1 METKAVFSNS
11 IGKKT
16 KESFIAM
23 RFEGFGKTTM
33 KHLNICFISLM
44 LLMPLTSW
52 SKNITFA
59 DNNVKAICVQKWGSA
74 GELSENQAAA
84 VTEIAFGQVFKDNTT
99 ITSFDELQYFTGMKS
114 IYTAA
119 FSGCSRLNSVII
131 PNSVTFIGKSA
142 FSHCGLT
149 SVTIPNS
156 VNRILERAFVYCEKL
171 PSVTIPNSVTSI
183 EEFAFA
189 SCSSLNTVTIPNS
202 VTKIGDY
209 AFSGCSGLTSFTIG
223 NSVKS
228 IGNYAFRDCNSLKEV
243 TSEIKNP
250 QQVSLGTSAFYNIPS
265 NAILYVPA
273 GTKSSYEAISGW
285 KNSFSKIV
293 EVGGGGIAVDETN
306 FPDDAF
312 RNWVLNNIPGAG
324 DGVLT
329 DEEIADVS
337 EIDCSGTEDRYGNIQ
352 NMKGIELFT
361 NLYLLNCSYNQ
372 VTALDVNKNLAL
384 KELYCSNNKL
394 TTLDV
399 TKNTALEGLSC
410 NNNQLTTLDTKN
422 TRVWG
427 LNCSFNHL
435 TALDVNMSIG
445 YIYCD
450 NNKLTTL
457 DVSKCTRL
465 WSLVCVNNQLTA
477 LDVTKNTALNS
488 LSCDN
493 NKLTAL
499 DVTKNTALNSL
510 ACRNNQLT
518 ALDVTKNTALL
529 SLYCSNNKLTAL
541 DVSKCTELKQLHC
554 NNNQIA
560 IIDVSNC
567 AKLYGLSC
575 DNNQLTALDVTKNTA
590 LLYLNCNN
598 NQLTALDVSKC
609 TALESLYCHNN
620 HLLNLNLYYNTSIS
634 SSSTRLSNQIFTL
647 TAVDI
652 SAGIA
657 IPVPSDFNYSKV
669 SNMRLAGVSVTGK
682 TTTVN
687 SQKYLVFAATG
698 TAQSSI
704 NGKLLYY
711 EYDTDNSAAGKMAV
725 DVTLSYTAPDNPVTI
740 TANSYT
746 ITYGDPLPT
755 FGYTTTGSALV
766 GTPTITC
773 SATSSSNAGT
783 YDIIVSKGSVS
794 NSSITYV
801 KGTLTIKKA
810 TLTASVGNYTRKQGE
825 VNPTFTISYSGFKNN
840 QTKSVLIKEPT
851 ASCSAT
857 SSSAPGSYPI
867 TLSGGQATNYEFSYK
882 NGTLTVTAADAVV
895 VTAKDYTITYGDPLP
910 TFGYTVSGGTYNGTP
925 KITCSATSSSNTGT
939 YVIYI
944 AAGSGTNYNV
954 TYVQGTLTIKKA
966 TLTASVGNYTR
977 KQGEAN
983 PTFTISYSG
992 FKNNQ
997 TKSVLTK
1004 EPTASCSATASSAPG
1019 SYPITL
1025 SGGEAKNYEFS
1036 YKSGVLTVEQRDA
1049 VTITA
1054 NSYTIEYGDPL
1065 PNFGY
1070 TTTGVTLKGKPAISC
1085 SATSNSNAG
1094 TYTITVSK
1102 GSVSN
1107 EEATFV
1113 NGTLTIRKATLT
1125 ASVGSYTKKQG
1136 DAMPSF
1142 SISYSGFKNGET
1154 KSVLTREPIASCS
1167 ATASSAPGSYPIT
1180 LSGGQ
1185 ATNYEFNYQN
1195 GTLTVIAADAA
1206 AVTARSYTITYGDP
1220 LPQFEY
1226 DTSGVALNGTP
1237 AISCAATANSDAGT
1251 YDIVVSKG
1259 SVSNYNVSYVNG
1271 TLTIKKAVLTASVG
1285 EYTRK
1290 PGEDNPKFTISYTGF
1305 KKNQTKSVLT
1315 SEPTA
1320 RCTATKDSP
1329 SGTYPIT
1336 LSGGS
1341 AKNYDFK
1348 YENGVL
1354 KVLNG
1359 YTLSIM
1365 SIGKGTTLFG
1375 TQTVSQNNSIN
1386 ATVYAGEQYTVTF
1399 KPDKGY
1405 KLGKLLW
1412 NDKDVIAEVTNN
1424 TYKISNVSQTSTL
1437 IAMYEESL
1445 GEFTAGGIT
1454 YEILSGSENTVTVTK
1469 GNYTGQ
1475 IEIPA
1480 TVTDNGV
1487 KWSVVGIQNFAF
1499 SNTPILT
1506 VVIPESVVESN
1517 MGGGIFSGCQNLAAI
1532 TWNANFAV
1540 TGNMLSGLSN
1550 PNLLFYT
1557 KNAAYA
1563 PSSVKN
1569 VVVNGTADE
1578 ITLTDAQGS
1587 NNFYCPTEFTAKNI
1601 SYTHNYTMT
1610 SGFGGKA
1617 QGWETIALPFDVK
1630 EIRHASKGTALPFA
1644 AWNGSSSAKPFW
1656 LYSLSSGG
1664 FSRASS
1670 IKANTPYII
1679 CMPNNEEYD
1688 TDYILS
1694 GAVTFKATNAKVKV
1708 SSAISSGKSGTKTFI
1723 PAFCAQEKSSKV
1735 YALNVNNDIHS
1746 ERGGYDEGSRF
1757 VSNLRTVSPF
1767 EAYMTD
1773 SSAGAKQTIDIE
1785 FSDATGIDELTG
1797 DSGRLNTVYTL
1808 SGQLVVRT
1816 YSEQEMLKA
1825 LEQQPEGVYIVN
1837 GKKKYIK

>member
-1 METKAVFSNS
+1 METKDIISNTMN
-11 IGKKT
+11 KKS
-16 KESFIAM
+16 KESFIAVC
-23 RFEGFGKTTM
+23 FEGFGKTDI
-33 KHLNICFISLM
+33 KHLTICIISFM
-44 LLMPLTSW
+44 LFLPLTAW

-74 GELSENQAAA
+74 GELSEAQAAA
-84 VTEIAFGQVFKDNTT
+84 VTEIAFGQVFKGNTT

-119 FSGCSRLNSVII
+119 FNGCSRLNSVII

-183 EEFAFA
+183 GESAFA
-189 SCSSLNTVTIPNS
+189 GCSSLNTVTIPNS
-202 VTKIGDY
+202 VTTIGDY
-209 AFSGCSGLTSFTIG
+209 AFDGCSGLTSFTIG
-223 NSVKS
+223 NSVKG
-228 IGNYAFRDCNSLKEV
+228 IGNYAFRDCNSLKVV

-250 QQVSLGTSAFYNIPS
+250 QQVSFGFFAFSDIPS
-265 NAILYVPA
+265 DAILYVPA
-273 GTKSSYEAISGW
+273 GTKSSYETTSGW
-285 KNSFSKIV
+285 KKYFSKIE
-293 EVGGGGIAVDETN
+293 EVGGGIAVDETN

-312 RNWVLNNIPGAG
+312 RNWVLNNIPGAS

-329 DEEIADVS
+329 DEEIADVR
-337 EIDCSGTEDRYGNIQ
+337 EIDCSGTEGRNGNIQ
-352 NMKGIELFT
+352 NMKGIEFFT
-361 NLYLLNCSYNQ
+361 NLYWLYCSYNQ
-372 VTALDVNKNLAL
+372 VTALDI
-384 KELYCSNNKL
+384 S
-394 TTLDV
+394 
-399 TKNTALEGLSC
+399 KNTALEDL
-410 NNNQLTTLDTKN
+410 
-422 TRVWG
+422 R
-427 LNCSFNHL
+427 
-435 TALDVNMSIG
+435 
-445 YIYCD
+445 
-450 NNKLTTL
+450 
-457 DVSKCTRL
+457 
-465 WSLVCVNNQLTA
+465 
-477 LDVTKNTALNS
+477 
-488 LSCDN
+488 
-493 NKLTAL
+493 
-499 DVTKNTALNSL
+499 
-510 ACRNNQLT
+510 
-518 ALDVTKNTALL
+518 
-529 SLYCSNNKLTAL
+529 
-541 DVSKCTELKQLHC
+541 
-554 NNNQIA
+554 
-560 IIDVSNC
+560 
-567 AKLYGLSC
+567 C

-590 LLYLNCNN
+590 LRNLRCYDNKLTTLDVTKNMALTILSCGNNQLTALDVTKNTALTILSCGYNQLTALNVSKCTALVGLQCNNNQLTTLDVTNTALTDLYCNDNKLTTLDVTKNTALIYLRCGN

-609 TALESLYCHNN
+609 TALESLSCKDNKLTALDVTKNTALISLYCYNN
-620 HLLNLNLYYNTSIS
+620 QLLNLSLYYNTSIS
-634 SSSTRLSNQIFTL
+634 SSYVRLSNQKLSL

-682 TTTVN
+682 TTTLN

-810 TLTASVGNYTRKQGE
+810 VLTASVGNYTRKQGE
-825 VNPTFTISYSGFKNN
+825 ANPTFTISYSGFKNGEN
-840 QTKSVLIKEPT
+840 KSVLTKEPT

-857 SSSAPGSYPI
+857 PSSAPGSYPI
-867 TLSGGQATNYEFSYK
+867 NIYGGQATNYEFKYMI
-882 NGTLTVTAADAVV
+882 GFLTVTAADAVV
-895 VTAKDYTITYGDPLP
+895 VTAKDYTITYGDALP
-910 TFGYTVSGGTYNGTP
+910 TFEYTVSGGTYNGTP
-925 KITCSATSSSNTGT
+925 KITCSATSSSDAGT
-939 YVIYI
+939 YDINI

-954 TYVQGTLTIKKA
+954 TYVKGTLTIRKA

-992 FKNNQ
+992 FKKNQ
-997 TKSVLTK
+997 TKSVLTR
-1004 EPTASCSATASSAPG
+1004 EPTASCSATPSSAPG

-1070 TTTGVTLKGKPAISC
+1070 TTTGVALKGKPTISC
-1085 SATSNSNAG
+1085 SATSSSNAG

-1142 SISYSGFKNGET
+1142 SISYSGFKNNQT
-1154 KSVLTREPIASCS
+1154 KSVLTREPTASCS

-1237 AISCAATANSDAGT
+1237 AISCSATANSDAGT

-1259 SVSNYNVSYVNG
+1259 SVTNYNVSYVNG

-1320 RCTATKDSP
+1320 RCEATKDSP

-1386 ATVYAGEQYTVTF
+1386 ATVYSGEQYTVTF
-1399 KPDKGY
+1399 KPDQGY

-1454 YEILSGSENTVTVTK
+1454 YEILSGSESTVAVTK
-1469 GNYTGQ
+1469 GNYAGQ

-1480 TVTDNGV
+1480 AVTDNGI

-1630 EIRHASKGTALPFA
+1630 EIRHISKGTALPFA
-1644 AWNGSSSAKPFW
+1644 AWNNSTSAKPFW
-1656 LYSLSSGG
+1656 LYSLSAGG

-1670 IKANTPYII
+1670 IQANTPYII

-1688 TDYILS
+1688 ADYILS
-1694 GAVTFKATNAKVKV
+1694 GTVTFSATNAKVKV
-1708 SSAISSGKSGTKTFI
+1708 SSAVNSGKSGTKTFI

>member
-1 METKAVFSNS
+1 MSKKHIISIILLAIPMFASAYDCQVDGIYYNLKSGNEAEVTYKKYDSGSSVHYISGYSGSVTIPEKFTYEGVEYSVTS
-11 IGKKT
+11 IGY
-16 KESFIAM
+16 
-23 RFEGFGKTTM
+23 R
-33 KHLNICFISLM
+33 
-44 LLMPLTSW
+44 
-52 SKNITFA
+52 
-59 DNNVKAICVQKWGSA
+59 
-74 GELSENQAAA
+74 
-84 VTEIAFGQVFKDNTT
+84 
-99 ITSFDELQYFTGMKS
+99 
-114 IYTAA
+114 A
-119 FSGCSRLNSVII
+119 FSMSS
-131 PNSVTFIGKSA
+131 
-142 FSHCGLT
+142 LT

-156 VNRILERAFVYCEKL
+156 VTTIGEYAFYSCEGLTCIPIPSGVTSIGEFAFYGCKKSTSVTLPNTLTSIGGRSFEYCFGLTSVHISDLTAWCNISFVAAISNPLYYAHHLYLNGEEVKDLVIPNSVTSIGDYSFRACSSL
-171 PSVTIPNSVTSI
+171 TSVTIPNSVTSI
-183 EEFAFA
+183 GNFAFQD
-189 SCSSLNTVTIPNS
+189 CS
-202 VTKIGDY
+202 
-209 AFSGCSGLTSFTIG
+209 
-223 NSVKS
+223 
-228 IGNYAFRDCNSLKEV
+228 SLKEV

-250 QQVSLGTSAFYNIPS
+250 QQVSLGTSVFSRIPS
-265 NAILYVPA
+265 GAILYVPA

-285 KNSFSKIV
+285 RNSFSKIV
-293 EVGGGGIAVDETN
+293 EIGGGIAVDETN

-312 RNWVLNNIPGAG
+312 RNWVLNNIPGAS

-337 EIDCSGTEDRYGNIQ
+337 EIDCSGTEGRNGNIQ
-352 NMKGIELFT
+352 NMKGIEFFT
-361 NLYLLNCSYNQ
+361 NLNYLF
-372 VTALDVNKNLAL
+372 
-384 KELYCSNNKL
+384 CSNNRL
-394 TTLDV
+394 TSLDV
-399 TKNTALEGLSC
+399 TKNTELTDLHCE
-410 NNNQLTTLDTKN
+410 NNQLTVLDVTKN
-422 TRVWG
+422 MALTI
-427 LNCSFNHL
+427 LYCS
-435 TALDVNMSIG
+435 
-445 YIYCD
+445 
-450 NNKLTTL
+450 
-457 DVSKCTRL
+457 
-465 WSLVCVNNQLTA
+465 NNQLTA
-477 LDVTKNTALNS
+477 LDVTKNMALIGLICDDNQLIALNVTKNTALENLYCPNNRLTALDVTKNMVLES
-488 LSCDN
+488 LSCSN

-499 DVTKNTALNSL
+499 DVTKNTALEQLS
-510 ACRNNQLT
+510 CDRNQLT
-518 ALDVTKNTALL
+518 ALDVTKNTVISYLK
-529 SLYCSNNKLTAL
+529 CS
-541 DVSKCTELKQLHC
+541 
-554 NNNQIA
+554 
-560 IIDVSNC
+560 
-567 AKLYGLSC
+567 
-575 DNNQLTALDVTKNTA
+575 NNQLTTLDVTKNTA
-590 LLYLNCNN
+590 LRELYCDN
-598 NQLTALDVSKC
+598 NQLTTLDVTKN
-609 TALESLYCHNN
+609 TALSFLYCHNN
-620 HLLNLNLYYNTSIS
+620 KLLNLNLYYNTSIS
-634 SSSTRLSNQIFTL
+634 SSYRRLSNQKLSL

-652 SAGIA
+652 NAGIA

-669 SNMRLAGVSVTGK
+669 SNMRLAGGSVTGK

-825 VNPTFTISYSGFKNN
+825 ANPTFTISYSGFKNN
-840 QTKSVLIKEPT
+840 QTKSVLTREPT

-882 NGTLTVTAADAVV
+882 NGTLTVTAADAVT
-895 VTAKDYTITYGDPLP
+895 VTAKDYTITYGDALP

-925 KITCSATSSSNTGT
+925 KITCSANNSSDAGT
-939 YVIYI
+939 YDINI

-954 TYVQGTLTIKKA
+954 TYIKGTLTIRKT

-983 PTFTISYSG
+983 PAFTVSYSG

-1004 EPTASCSATASSAPG
+1004 EPTASCSATSSSAPG

-1036 YKSGVLTVEQRDA
+1036 YQSGVLTVEQRDA

-1065 PNFGY
+1065 PDFGY
-1070 TTTGVTLKGKPAISC
+1070 TTTGVALKGKPAISC
-1085 SATSNSNAG
+1085 SATSSSDAG

-1136 DAMPSF
+1136 DAMPAF

-1154 KSVLTREPIASCS
+1154 KSVLTREPTASCS

-1185 ATNYEFNYQN
+1185 ATNYEFDYRN

-1226 DTSGVALNGTP
+1226 DTSGVALDGTP
-1237 AISCAATANSDAGT
+1237 AISCAATANSNAGT

-1271 TLTIKKAVLTASVG
+1271 TLTIRKAVLTASVG

-1290 PGEDNPKFTISYTGF
+1290 PGEDNPKFTITYDGF
-1305 KKNQTKSVLT
+1305 KNNQTKSVLD

-1320 RCTATKDSP
+1320 RCEATKDSP

-1341 AKNYDFK
+1341 AKNYEFK

-1375 TQTVSQNNSIN
+1375 NQTVSQNNSIN
-1386 ATVYAGEQYTVTF
+1386 ATVYTGEQYTVTF
-1399 KPDKGY
+1399 KPDQGY

-1454 YEILSGSENTVTVTK
+1454 YEILSGSESTVAVTK

-1480 TVTDNGV
+1480 AVTD
-1487 KWSVVGIQNFAF
+1487 KGI
-1499 SNTPILT
+1499 
-1506 VVIPESVVESN
+1506 
-1517 MGGGIFSGCQNLAAI
+1517 
-1532 TWNANFAV
+1532 
-1540 TGNMLSGLSN
+1540 
-1550 PNLLFYT
+1550 
-1557 KNAAYA
+1557 K
-1563 PSSVKN
+1563 
-1569 VVVNGTADE
+1569 
-1578 ITLTDAQGS
+1578 
-1587 NNFYCPTEFTAKNI
+1587 
-1601 SYTHNYTMT
+1601 
-1610 SGFGGKA
+1610 
-1617 QGWETIALPFDVK
+1617 
-1630 EIRHASKGTALPFA
+1630 
-1644 AWNGSSSAKPFW
+1644 
-1656 LYSLSSGG
+1656 
-1664 FSRASS
+1664 
-1670 IKANTPYII
+1670 
-1679 CMPNNEEYD
+1679 
-1688 TDYILS
+1688 
-1694 GAVTFKATNAKVKV
+1694 
-1708 SSAISSGKSGTKTFI
+1708 
-1723 PAFCAQEKSSKV
+1723 
-1735 YALNVNNDIHS
+1735 
-1746 ERGGYDEGSRF
+1746 
-1757 VSNLRTVSPF
+1757 
-1767 EAYMTD
+1767 
-1773 SSAGAKQTIDIE
+1773 
-1785 FSDATGIDELTG
+1785 
-1797 DSGRLNTVYTL
+1797 
-1808 SGQLVVRT
+1808 
-1816 YSEQEMLKA
+1816 
-1825 LEQQPEGVYIVN
+1825 
-1837 GKKKYIK
+1837 

>member
-1 METKAVFSNS
+1 MKKYIISIILLAIPMFASAYDCQVGGIYFNLISWNNAEVTSGDTEYSGAVSIPQMFRYNNVYIVTS
-11 IGKKT
+11 IG
-16 KESFIAM
+16 
-23 RFEGFGKTTM
+23 
-33 KHLNICFISLM
+33 N
-44 LLMPLTSW
+44 
-52 SKNITFA
+52 
-59 DNNVKAICVQKWGSA
+59 
-74 GELSENQAAA
+74 
-84 VTEIAFGQVFKDNTT
+84 
-99 ITSFDELQYFTGMKS
+99 
-114 IYTAA
+114 AA
-119 FSGCSRLNSVII
+119 FSGCS
-131 PNSVTFIGKSA
+131 
-142 FSHCGLT
+142 GLT
-149 SVTIPNS
+149 
-156 VNRILERAFVYCEKL
+156 
-171 PSVTIPNSVTSI
+171 SVTIPNSVTSI
-183 EEFAFA
+183 ESQPFTGCSGLTSIKVESGNTNYDSRNNCNAIIETSTNTLIAGCKNTVIPNSVTGIGFGAFYGHSGLTSITIPNSVTSIGWDA
-189 SCSSLNTVTIPNS
+189 FGSCIGLTSIKVENGNTKYDSRNNCNAIIETSTNTLIAGCKNTVIPNSVTSIGNYAFHACSSLTSVTIPNS
-202 VTKIGDY
+202 VTSIGND
-209 AFSGCSGLTSFTIG
+209 AFYNCDGLTSVTIPI
-223 NSVKS
+223 SVTS
-228 IGNYAFRDCNSLKEV
+228 IGQSAFGYCSSLKEV
-243 TSEIKNP
+243 TSEINNP
-250 QQVSLGTSAFYNIPS
+250 QQVSLGTNVFSYIPS
-265 NAILYVPA
+265 GAILYVPA

-293 EVGGGGIAVDETN
+293 EIGGGGIAVDETN

-312 RNWVLNNIPGAG
+312 RNWVLNNIPGAS
-324 DGVLT
+324 DGLLT
-329 DEEIADVS
+329 DEEIAAVS
-337 EIDCSGTEDRYGNIQ
+337 KIDCSGTEGRNGNIQ
-352 NMKGIELFT
+352 NMKGIEFFT
-361 NLYLLNCSYNQ
+361 NLNYLFCSNNRLTSLD
-372 VTALDVNKNLAL
+372 VTKNTALR
-384 KELYCSNNKL
+384 ELYCDNNQL

-399 TKNTALEGLSC
+399 TKNTE
-410 NNNQLTTLDTKN
+410 LTDL
-422 TRVWG
+422 
-427 LNCSFNHL
+427 
-435 TALDVNMSIG
+435 
-445 YIYCD
+445 YCE
-450 NNKLTTL
+450 
-457 DVSKCTRL
+457 
-465 WSLVCVNNQLTA
+465 NNQLTA
-477 LDVTKNTALNS
+477 LDVTKNMALTILYCSNNQLTALDVTKNMALTGLICDDNQLIALNVTKNTALENLYCPNNRLTALDVTKNMVLES
-488 LSCDN
+488 LSCSN

-499 DVTKNTALNSL
+499 DVTKNTALVQLS
-510 ACRNNQLT
+510 CDRNQLT
-518 ALDVTKNTALL
+518 ALDVTKNTVISYLK
-529 SLYCSNNKLTAL
+529 CS
-541 DVSKCTELKQLHC
+541 
-554 NNNQIA
+554 
-560 IIDVSNC
+560 
-567 AKLYGLSC
+567 
-575 DNNQLTALDVTKNTA
+575 NNQLTTLDVTKNTA
-590 LLYLNCNN
+590 LRELYCDN
-598 NQLTALDVSKC
+598 NQLTTLDVTKN
-609 TALESLYCHNN
+609 TALSFLYCHNN
-620 HLLNLNLYYNTSIS
+620 KLLNLSLYYNTSIS
-634 SSSTRLSNQIFTL
+634 SSYVRLSNQIFSL

-698 TAQSSI
+698 TAQSNI

-825 VNPTFTISYSGFKNN
+825 ANPTFTISYSGFKNGEN
-840 QTKSVLIKEPT
+840 KSVLIKEPT

-867 TLSGGQATNYEFSYK
+867 NINGGEAINYEFKYK
-882 NGTLTVTAADAVV
+882 IGYLTVTAADAVV
-895 VTAKDYTITYGDPLP
+895 VTAKDYTITYGDALP
-910 TFGYTVSGGTYNGTP
+910 KFEYTVSGGTYNGTP
-925 KITCSATSSSNTGT
+925 KITCSATSSSDAGT
-939 YVIYI
+939 YDINI

-954 TYVQGTLTIKKA
+954 TYVKGTLTIRKA

-997 TKSVLTK
+997 TKSVLTR
-1004 EPTASCSATASSAPG
+1004 EPSVNCSATSSSAPG

-1025 SGGEAKNYEFS
+1025 SGGEAKNYEFN
-1036 YKSGVLTVEQRDA
+1036 YQSGVLTIEQRDA
-1049 VTITA
+1049 VTVTA

-1070 TTTGVTLKGKPAISC
+1070 TTTGATLKGKPTISC
-1085 SATSNSNAG
+1085 SATSSSNAG

-1136 DAMPSF
+1136 DAMPTF

-1154 KSVLTREPIASCS
+1154 KSVLTREPTASCS

-1180 LSGGQ
+1180 LSGGEAQ
-1185 ATNYEFNYQN
+1185 NYEFNYQN

-1237 AISCAATANSDAGT
+1237 AISCAATANSNAGT

-1271 TLTIKKAVLTASVG
+1271 TLTIRKAVLTASVG

-1290 PGEDNPKFTISYTGF
+1290 PGEDNPKFTITYNGF
-1305 KKNQTKSVLT
+1305 KKDQTKSVLD

-1320 RCTATKDSP
+1320 RCEATKDSP

-1341 AKNYDFK
+1341 AKNYEFK

-1386 ATVYAGEQYTVTF
+1386 ATVYSGEQYTVTF

-1480 TVTDNGV
+1480 AVTDNGI

-1506 VVIPESVVESN
+1506 VIIPESVVESN

-1550 PNLLFYT
+1550 PNLLIYT

-1569 VVVNGTADE
+1569 VVVNGTAEE
-1578 ITLTDAQGS
+1578 ITLTDAEGS
-1587 NNFYCPTEFTAKNI
+1587 NNFYCPTEFTARKI
-1601 SYTHNYTMT
+1601 SYTHNYRMT
-1610 SGFGGKA
+1610 SGFGGKP

-1630 EIRHASKGTALPFA
+1630 EIRHASKGTVMPFA
-1644 AWNGSSSAKPFW
+1644 AWNNSTSAKPFW
-1656 LYSLSSGG
+1656 LYSLSAGG

-1670 IKANTPYII
+1670 IQANTPYII

-1694 GAVTFKATNAKVKV
+1694 GAVTFSATDAKVKV
-1708 SSAISSGKSGTKTFI
+1708 SSATNSGKSGTKTFI
-1723 PAFCAQEKSSKV
+1723 PAFCAQEKSGGV

-1797 DSGRLNTVYTL
+1797 DSESGTSVYTIMGQKVKSERLNKGTL
-1808 SGQLVVRT
+1808 PQGI
-1816 YSEQEMLKA
+1816 
-1825 LEQQPEGVYIVN
+1825 YIKN
-1837 GKKKYIK
+1837 GKKVSVK

>member
-1 METKAVFSNS
+1 MRKNIYILFLLAIPMFASAYDCQVGGIYYNLKSGNKAEVTSGDTKYSGSVSIPQKFTYNNLEYSVTS
-11 IGKKT
+11 IG
-16 KESFIAM
+16 E
-23 RFEGFGKTTM
+23 
-33 KHLNICFISLM
+33 
-44 LLMPLTSW
+44 
-52 SKNITFA
+52 
-59 DNNVKAICVQKWGSA
+59 D
-74 GELSENQAAA
+74 
-84 VTEIAFGQVFKDNTT
+84 AF
-99 ITSFDELQYFTGMKS
+99 Y
-114 IYTAA
+114 
-119 FSGCSRLNSVII
+119 GCS
-131 PNSVTFIGKSA
+131 
-142 FSHCGLT
+142 GLT

-156 VNRILERAFVYCEKL
+156 VTTIGYDAFHYCASL
-171 PSVTIPNSVTSI
+171 TSVTIPNSVTTI
-183 EEFAFA
+183 GYFAFEQCRGLTSIKVA
-189 SCSSLNTVTIPNS
+189 DGNSKYDSRNNCNAIIETSTNTLIVGCRNTVIPNSVTTIGGRAFLYCDGLTSVTIPNS
-202 VTKIGDY
+202 VTKIGDEAFGYCDDLTSVDIGNSVITIGEY
-209 AFSGCSGLTSFTIG
+209 AFANCPLTSVIIPNSVTTIG
-223 NSVKS
+223 NSAFDCCFQLSSVNIPNSVIS
-228 IGNYAFRDCNSLKEV
+228 IGERAFAYCYDITSVTIPNSVTFIGERAFLGCCLFSV
-243 TSEIKNP
+243 TSDINNP
-250 QQVSLGTSAFYNIPS
+250 QRVSLGSSAFEDIPS
-265 NAILYVPA
+265 DAILYVPA

-293 EVGGGGIAVDETN
+293 EVGAGLAVDETN

-312 RNWVLNNIPGAG
+312 RNWVLNNISGAS

-329 DEEIADVS
+329 DEEIEGIY
-337 EIDCSGTEDRYGNIQ
+337 EIDCSGNYDSRGNIH
-352 NMKGIELFT
+352 NMKGVEYFV
-361 NLYLLNCSYNQ
+361 NLNNLNCS
-372 VTALDVNKNLAL
+372 
-384 KELYCSNNKL
+384 
-394 TTLDV
+394 
-399 TKNTALEGLSC
+399 
-410 NNNQLTTLDTKN
+410 
-422 TRVWG
+422 
-427 LNCSFNHL
+427 
-435 TALDVNMSIG
+435 M
-445 YIYCD
+445 
-450 NNKLTTL
+450 
-457 DVSKCTRL
+457 
-465 WSLVCVNNQLTA
+465 NQLTA
-477 LDVTKNTALNS
+477 LDVTKNTALETLFCS
-488 LSCDN
+488 D
-493 NKLTAL
+493 
-499 DVTKNTALNSL
+499 
-510 ACRNNQLT
+510 NQLT
-518 ALDVTKNTALL
+518 ALDVTKNTALK
-529 SLYCSNNKLTAL
+529 SLY
-541 DVSKCTELKQLHC
+541 
-554 NNNQIA
+554 
-560 IIDVSNC
+560 
-567 AKLYGLSC
+567 C

-590 LLYLNCNN
+590 LEELYCYN
-598 NQLTALDVSKC
+598 NQL
-609 TALESLYCHNN
+609 
-620 HLLNLNLYYNTSIS
+620 LNLDLSKNTSIS
-634 SSSTRLSNQIFTL
+634 SSFSRISDQVLTL

-810 TLTASVGNYTRKQGE
+810 TLTASVGNYSRKQGE
-825 VNPTFTISYSGFKNN
+825 ANPTFTITYSGFKNGEN
-840 QTKSVLIKEPT
+840 KSVLTKEPT

-857 SSSAPGSYPI
+857 AASAPGSYPI
-867 TLSGGQATNYEFSYK
+867 NISGGEATNYEFKYMI
-882 NGTLTVTAADAVV
+882 GYLTVTAADAVV
-895 VTAKDYTITYGDPLP
+895 VTAKDYTITYGDALP
-910 TFGYTVSGGTYNGTP
+910 TFEYTITGGTYNGTP
-925 KITCSATSSSNTGT
+925 KITCSATSSSDAGT
-939 YVIYI
+939 YDINI

-954 TYVQGTLTIKKA
+954 TYVKGTLTIKKA

-992 FKNNQ
+992 FKKNQ
-997 TKSVLTK
+997 TKSVLTR
-1004 EPTASCSATASSAPG
+1004 EPTASCSATPSSAPG

-1036 YKSGVLTVEQRDA
+1036 YQSGVLTVEQRDA
-1049 VTITA
+1049 VIITA

-1070 TTTGVTLKGKPAISC
+1070 TTTGVALKGKPTISC
-1085 SATSNSNAG
+1085 SATSSSNAG

-1107 EEATFV
+1107 EEVTFV
-1113 NGTLTIRKATLT
+1113 NGTLTIRKAMLT
-1125 ASVGSYTKKQG
+1125 ASPGNYTKKQG
-1136 DAMPSF
+1136 DAMPAF

-1154 KSVLTREPIASCS
+1154 KSVLTREPTASCS

-1237 AISCAATANSDAGT
+1237 TISCAATANSDAGT

-1271 TLTIKKAVLTASVG
+1271 TLTIRKAVLTASVG
-1285 EYTRK
+1285 DYTRK
-1290 PGEDNPKFTISYTGF
+1290 PGEDNPKFTITYDGF
-1305 KKNQTKSVLT
+1305 KKNQTKSVLD

-1320 RCTATKDSP
+1320 RCEATKDSP

-1341 AKNYDFK
+1341 AKNYEFK
-1348 YENGVL
+1348 YQNGVL

-1375 TQTVSQNNSIN
+1375 NQTVSQNNSIN
-1386 ATVYAGEQYTVTF
+1386 ATVYSDEQYTVTF
-1399 KPDKGY
+1399 KPDQGY

-1424 TYKISNVSQTSTL
+1424 TYKISNVNQTSTL

-1454 YEILSGSENTVTVTK
+1454 YEILSGSENTVAVTK

-1475 IEIPA
+1475 IVIPA
-1480 TVTDNGV
+1480 TVTDNGI

-1506 VVIPESVVESN
+1506 VVVPESVIETN

-1532 TWNANFAV
+1532 TWNANFAI

-1550 PNLLFYT
+1550 PNLLIYT
-1557 KNAAYA
+1557 KSKNYA

-1569 VVVNGTADE
+1569 VVVNGTAEE
-1578 ITLTDAQGS
+1578 ITLTDAESS
-1587 NNFYCPTEFTAKNI
+1587 NNFYCPTEFTARKI
-1601 SYTHNYTMT
+1601 SYTHNYKMT
-1610 SGFGGKA
+1610 SGFGGKP

-1630 EIRHASKGTALPFA
+1630 EIRHASKGTVLPFA
-1644 AWNGSSSAKPFW
+1644 AWNNSSSAKPFW

-1670 IKANTPYII
+1670 IQANTPYII

-1688 TDYILS
+1688 ADYILS
-1694 GAVTFKATNAKVKV
+1694 GAVTFSATDAKVKV
-1708 SSAISSGKSGTKTFI
+1708 SSAISSGKSGSKTFV
-1723 PAFCAQEKSSKV
+1723 PAFCAQEKSSGV
-1735 YALNVNNDIHS
+1735 YALNVNNDMHS

-1773 SSAGAKQTIDIE
+1773 SSAGAKQTIEIE
-1785 FSDATGIDELTG
+1785 FSDATGIDDLTG
-1797 DSGRLNTVYTL
+1797 DSDSQTSVYTIM
-1808 SGQLVVRT
+1808 GQKVKDSR
-1816 YSEQEMLKA
+1816 LK
-1825 LEQQPEGVYIVN
+1825 N
-1837 GKKKYIK
+1837 GTLPQGIYIKNGRKVSIKK

>member
-1 METKAVFSNS
+1 MKKYLLSIILLALPILASAYDCQVGGIYYNLKSGNKAEVTSGDTNYFDIVSIPQKFTYNNVEYSVTS
-11 IGKKT
+11 IGNGAFSYCVGMSSITIPNSVTSIGEK
-16 KESFIAM
+16 A
-23 RFEGFGKTTM
+23 FEDCT
-33 KHLNICFISLM
+33 S
-44 LLMPLTSW
+44 LTS
-52 SKNITFA
+52 
-59 DNNVKAICVQKWGSA
+59 
-74 GELSENQAAA
+74 
-84 VTEIAFGQVFKDNTT
+84 VTIPNSVTT
-99 ITSFDELQYFTGMKS
+99 IGQYAFLYCTSLTSVTIPNSVTTIGIGTFFNCSGLTFVTIPNSVTS
-114 IYTAA
+114 IGDDA
-119 FSGCSRLNSVII
+119 FFGCSGLTSITIPNSVTSIGESAFNGCSGLNSVII
-131 PNSVTFIGKSA
+131 PNSVTTIRKGA
-142 FSHCGLT
+142 FQGCFGLT
-149 SVTIPNS
+149 Q
-156 VNRILERAFVYCEKL
+156 
-171 PSVTIPNSVTSI
+171 VTIPNSVTTI
-183 EEFAFA
+183 TDWAF
-189 SCSSLNTVTIPNS
+189 
-202 VTKIGDY
+202 Y
-209 AFSGCSGLTSFTIG
+209 ECSGLKKVI
-223 NSVKS
+223 
-228 IGNYAFRDCNSLKEV
+228 
-243 TSEIKNP
+243 SEIKNP
-250 QQVSLGTSAFYNIPS
+250 QQVSLGTAVFEDISS
-265 NAILYVPA
+265 NAVLYVPA
-273 GTKSSYEAISGW
+273 GTKSSYEAISKW

-293 EVGGGGIAVDETN
+293 EAGGGIAIDETN

-312 RNWVLNNIPGAG
+312 RNWVLNNIPGAS

-329 DEEIADVS
+329 DKEIAAVYFINCGVDPPYNS
-337 EIDCSGTEDRYGNIQ
+337 NIQ
-352 NMKGIELFT
+352 DLKGIEFFT
-361 NLYLLNCSYNQ
+361 NIIILECQNNQ
-372 VTALDVNKNLAL
+372 IKALDVTKNTAL
-384 KELYCSNNKL
+384 ERLNCYNNQLTTLDVTKNTTLTELICSDNQLTTLDVTKNNALIDLDFQGNQIK
-394 TTLDV
+394 TLDV
-399 TKNTALEGLSC
+399 TKNTALEYLYC
-410 NNNQLTTLDTKN
+410 N
-422 TRVWG
+422 V
-427 LNCSFNHL
+427 
-435 TALDVNMSIG
+435 
-445 YIYCD
+445 
-450 NNKLTTL
+450 NKLSSL
-457 DVSKCTRL
+457 DVSR
-465 WSLVCVNNQLTA
+465 
-477 LDVTKNTALNS
+477 NTALKR
-488 LSCDN
+488 LDCTN
-493 NKLTAL
+493 NL
-499 DVTKNTALNSL
+499 
-510 ACRNNQLT
+510 
-518 ALDVTKNTALL
+518 
-529 SLYCSNNKLTAL
+529 LTAL
-541 DVSKCTELKQLHC
+541 DVSKSTALEQLDC
-554 NNNQIA
+554 YDNQIKTL
-560 IIDVSNC
+560 DVTNNT
-567 AKLYGLSC
+567 ALKNL
-575 DNNQLTALDVTKNTA
+575 DVAQNQLTALDLSN
-590 LLYLNCNN
+590 
-598 NQLTALDVSKC
+598 
-609 TALESLYCHNN
+609 
-620 HLLNLNLYYNTSIS
+620 NTSIIAGN
-634 SSSTRLSNQIFTL
+634 LSPQHLSL

-652 SAGIA
+652 NAGIA

-687 SQKYLVFAATG
+687 SQKYLVFAAMG

-825 VNPTFTISYSGFKNN
+825 ANPAFTISYSGFRNGEN
-840 QTKSVLIKEPT
+840 KSVLTKEPT

-857 SSSAPGSYPI
+857 PSSAPGSYPI
-867 TLSGGQATNYEFSYK
+867 NINGGEAINYEFKYK
-882 NGTLTVTAADAVV
+882 IGYLTVTAADAVV
-895 VTAKDYTITYGDPLP
+895 VTAKDYTITYGDALP
-910 TFGYTVSGGTYNGTP
+910 KFEYTVSGGAYNGTP
-925 KITCSATSSSNTGT
+925 KITCSATSSSDAGT
-939 YVIYI
+939 YDINI

-954 TYVQGTLTIKKA
+954 TYVKGTLTIKKA

-997 TKSVLTK
+997 TKSVLTR
-1004 EPTASCSATASSAPG
+1004 EPTASCSATSSSAPG

-1036 YKSGVLTVEQRDA
+1036 YQNGVLTIEQRDA

-1065 PNFGY
+1065 PDFGY
-1070 TTTGVTLKGKPAISC
+1070 TTTGVALKGKPTISC
-1085 SATSNSNAG
+1085 AATSSSKAG

-1107 EEATFV
+1107 EEVTFV
-1113 NGTLTIRKATLT
+1113 NGTLTIRKATLI

-1154 KSVLTREPIASCS
+1154 KSVLTQEPTASCS

-1237 AISCAATANSDAGT
+1237 AISCSATANSDAGT

-1259 SVSNYNVSYVNG
+1259 NVSNYNVSYVNG
-1271 TLTIKKAVLTASVG
+1271 TLTIRKAVLTASVG

-1290 PGEDNPKFTISYTGF
+1290 PGEDNPKFTITYDGF
-1305 KKNQTKSVLT
+1305 KNNQTKSVLD

-1320 RCTATKDSP
+1320 SCEATKESP

-1341 AKNYDFK
+1341 ARNYEFK

-1375 TQTVSQNNSIN
+1375 NQTVSQNNSIN
-1386 ATVYAGEQYTVTF
+1386 ATVYSGEQYTVTF

-1454 YEILSGSENTVTVTK
+1454 YEILSGSENTVTVRR

-1480 TVTDNGV
+1480 MVTDNGI

-1506 VVIPESVVESN
+1506 VIIPESVVESN

-1550 PNLLFYT
+1550 PNLLIYT

-1578 ITLTDAQGS
+1578 ITLTDAEGS
-1587 NNFYCPTEFTAKNI
+1587 NNFYCPTEFTARKI
-1601 SYTHNYTMT
+1601 SYTHNYKMT

-1617 QGWETIALPFDVK
+1617 QGWETIGLPFDVK
-1630 EIRHASKGTALPFA
+1630 EIRHISKGTVMPFA
-1644 AWNGSSSAKPFW
+1644 AWNNSSSAKPFW
-1656 LYSLSSGG
+1656 LYSLSAGG

-1670 IKANTPYII
+1670 IQANTPYII

-1694 GAVTFKATNAKVKV
+1694 GAVTFSATDAKVKA

-1723 PAFCAQEKSSKV
+1723 PAFCAQEKSGGV

-1773 SSAGAKQTIDIE
+1773 SSAGAKQTIVIE
-1785 FSDATGIDELTG
+1785 FSDATGIDELTADG
-1797 DSGRLNTVYTL
+1797 GRLNTVYTL

-1816 YSEQEMLKA
+1816 YSEQEMLKS